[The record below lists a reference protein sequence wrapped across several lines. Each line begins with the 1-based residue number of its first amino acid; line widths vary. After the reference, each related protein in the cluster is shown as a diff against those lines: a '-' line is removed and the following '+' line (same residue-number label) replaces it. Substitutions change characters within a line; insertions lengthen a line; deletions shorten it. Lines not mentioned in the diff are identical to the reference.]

1 MKRSV
6 VQNALL
12 LLTVG
17 ILIPALSARAAET
30 ERVAVIRIKAVDGLA
45 VEGAPVQST
54 RDQAFLVGSS
64 YRVAKSAVASLD
76 GVSALVLVDRRSDSM
91 SGASVVQ
98 AHKDEVIAVRGD
110 VFTVK
115 GVDGKDVT
123 YAIDRLSD
131 GSIDLLG
138 PGDRIIA
145 RGDKQFKV
153 WKVEG
158 ASLVSKDRITL
169 Y

>member
-12 LLTVG
+12 LLTAG
-17 ILIPALSARAAET
+17 ILLPALPALAERT

-45 VEGAPVQST
+45 VDGAPVQTTHNPS
-54 RDQAFLVGSS
+54 FVVGSS
-64 YRVAKSAVASLD
+64 YRVSKSAVGSLD
-76 GVSALVLVDRRSDSM
+76 GVTALVLVDRRTDSM
-91 SGASVVQ
+91 SGGSVMQ
-98 AHKDEVIAVRGD
+98 AHTHEVVVVRGD
-110 VFTVK
+110 TFTVK
-115 GVDGKDVT
+115 GVDGRDVT
-123 YAIDRLSD
+123 YAIDMLSD
-131 GSIDLLG
+131 GSVDLLG

-145 RGDKQFKV
+145 RPEKQFKV

-158 ASLVSKDRITL
+158 ASLVNKDRVTL